1 MLKTLRMG
9 VPENFTGRTGVDISN
24 PLGFSRGMPV
34 SLIPQFTDTSSL
46 GEKVQKRLPGANV
59 AETLNMVNYEIMIHP
74 AKTGGAAQWTLGVQD
89 RPLTSHGQRPG
100 PLVSHRTG
108 E

>member
-9 VPENFTGRTGVDISN
+9 APENFTGRTGVDISN
-24 PLGFSRGMPV
+24 PLDFSRGMPA
-34 SLIPQFTDTSSL
+34 SPIPQFTDTCSR
-46 GEKVQKRLPGANV
+46 GEEVQQRLPGANV
-59 AETLNMVNYEIMIHP
+59 AETLNMVNYDIMIHP
-74 AKTGGAAQWTLGVQD
+74 AKAGGAAQWTLGAQD
-89 RPLTSHGQRPG
+89 RPLTLHGQRTG